1 MALPLSQLPGEIIRE
16 VRGRK
21 WLALAV
27 FAIVSFGVLALGFI
41 WPYKYQSQVVIYVDD
56 ENIIRPLMEGSAV
69 TTEINEQASSAQQ
82 LLWSRNVME
91 QLATNKDIFGSGAAE
106 LSNAQI
112 EGRVQWLRQNLS
124 VETQGEDYFGIQYR
138 SESPQ
143 QAFKIAQQLGQLF
156 IEESSRR
163 KRVES
168 RNAYEF
174 IDNQVKSYE
183 RQLSE
188 VEGRMK
194 SFLSENVDGTEQEA
208 NNRLANLR
216 SQLELAQ
223 LDRKELNTRVNSLES
238 QLQNVSS
245 TFSQKQTVDSFQ
257 NRIANLQDQLDS
269 LRLKYH
275 DSYPDI
281 VILEEQIAELKR
293 QRENALAT
301 GADLSRTVQGQ
312 QIVNPLYQELSA
324 ELATVRTNIAA
335 VDTRINSLDALI
347 GEQKQRMERI
357 QGNKAQYSD
366 ITRDMAV
373 NKEIYDDLLKRREK
387 ARVSMHLDVEGQGLN
402 YRINESARY
411 PLTPSG
417 PQFFQFAAIGLFL
430 GALAPFGAVAGLLQI
445 DPRVRA
451 KAQLE
456 DEVGLPVL
464 IEIPKVRTPFERRRD
479 HRVTLAVG
487 VSAAVVAIGYIAI
500 AVASVMGAL

>member
-1 MALPLSQLPGEIIRE
+1 MALPLSQLPSEIIRE
-16 VRGRK
+16 VRDRK
-21 WLALAV
+21 WLAFAV
-27 FAIVSFGVLALGFI
+27 FAVVSFGVLALGFL
-41 WPYKYQSQVVIYVDD
+41 WPYKYQSEVVIYVDD

-69 TTEINEQASSAQQ
+69 TTKINEQASAAQQ
-82 LLWSRNVME
+82 LLWSRGVME
-91 QLATNKDIFGSGAAE
+91 RLATNEDIFGKGAGE
-106 LSNAQI
+106 LSR
-112 EGRVQWLRQNLS
+112 EELESRVQSLRDNLS
-124 VETQGEDYFGIQYR
+124 VRTLGNDYFGIQYR
-138 SESPQ
+138 SETPLLT
-143 QAFKIAQQLGQLF
+143 FKITQQLGQLF

-168 RNAYEF
+168 RGAYEF

-223 LDRKELNTRVNSLES
+223 LDRKELNTRVGSLES

-245 TFSQKQTVDSFQ
+245 TFSQKQTVDSYQ
-257 NRIANLQDQLDS
+257 NRISNLQDQLDS

-293 QRENALAT
+293 QREQAIAS
-301 GADLSRTVQGQ
+301 GADLSRTVKGS

-335 VDTRINSLDALI
+335 VDTRIESIQALI
-347 GEQKQRMERI
+347 NDQKGRMERI
-357 QGNKAQYSD
+357 QSNKAEYSD
-366 ITRDMAV
+366 ITRDMEV

-402 YRINESARY
+402 YRINESAQY

-417 PQFFQFAAIGLFL
+417 PKFFQFAAIGLFL

-456 DEVGLPVL
+456 EEVGLPVL
-464 IEIPKVRTPFERRRD
+464 VEVPKVRTPFEKRRD
-479 HRVTLAVG
+479 RRVTQL
-487 VSAAVVAIGYIAI
+487 VSVAAAIVAIGYIAI
-500 AVASVMGAL
+500 AVASVMGVL